1 MSMEIKGIHK
11 ALSGMPAL
19 HPTDLT
25 LRQGGFTTLLGP
37 SGCGKTTLLR
47 MIAGL
52 EQPDGGEI
60 YAAGQCI
67 FSASKRIDVP
77 AHKRRFGMVFQDFAL
92 WPHMTVF
99 ENVAF
104 GLKAARLYTGLKE
117 KVTEALAMVRL
128 QGLEERYPH
137 QLSGGQQQRVA
148 FARAVAIRPALV
160 LFDEPLS
167 ALDAVLREEMRVEMM
182 SLVKDMGLTALYV
195 THDQIEAMSMSDE
208 IVVMRKGEVLQWGT
222 PEAIYTAP
230 SHPFVASFIGKSNW
244 IEPDQAMVR
253 PEQVHW
259 SRTAEEEHCYSAT
272 VRHVSYMGERYEVR
286 LQIDG
291 LPEWTAYS
299 NTRVSPGKQVE
310 LYVSPHAICRMDDKT
325 PAAASQEGQQRSR
338 ANLEPVALGQL

>member
-1 MSMEIKGIHK
+1 MEIEIQGIHK
-11 ALSGMPAL
+11 SFAGTPAL
-19 HPTDLT
+19 LPTDLT

-60 YAAGQCI
+60 YAAGKCI
-67 FSASKRIDVP
+67 YSARNRVDV
-77 AHKRRFGMVFQDFAL
+77 AVHKRRFGMVFQDFAL

-104 GLKAARLYTGLKE
+104 GLKAAKQRGGLKE

-128 QGLEERYPH
+128 QGMEDRYPH

-195 THDQIEAMSMSDE
+195 THDQLEAMSMSDE
-208 IVVMRKGEVLQWGT
+208 IVVMRKGEVLQRGT
-222 PEAIYTAP
+222 PEAVYKRP
-230 SHPFVASFIGKSNW
+230 GHPFVASFIGKSNW
-244 IEPDQAMVR
+244 LEPERAMVR
-253 PEQVHW
+253 PEQVQW
-259 SRTAEEEHCYSAT
+259 SRSSEDDRRVAAT
-272 VRHVSYMGERYEVR
+272 VRHVSYVGERYEVR
-286 LQIDG
+286 LQVDG
-291 LPEWTAYS
+291 LEEWTAYS
-299 NTRVSPGKQVE
+299 QARMAVGERVE
-310 LYVSPHAICRMDDKT
+310 LYVSPQSICWMQGADRHI
-325 PAAASQEGQQRSR
+325 EQRQHPD
-338 ANLEPVALGQL
+338 LEPVALG